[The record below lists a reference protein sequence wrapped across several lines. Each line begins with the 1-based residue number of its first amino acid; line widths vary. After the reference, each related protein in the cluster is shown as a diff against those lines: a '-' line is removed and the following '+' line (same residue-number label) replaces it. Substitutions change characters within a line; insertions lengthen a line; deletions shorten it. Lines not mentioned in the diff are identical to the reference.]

1 MAVADPSRKT
11 AESGSTAAT
20 GTSAAPSESVRL
32 PADPRHAL
40 ALFQELM
47 LELRAARQRED
58 VVTFGFAGLLVLL
71 AAGPVLEAHPGP
83 STLARLVAVIGIALL
98 GWRVNG
104 FLAENRNRQNQIR
117 KIVSITEHA
126 YPFPTDRS
134 VVRLSDIKNLDGP
147 GEWDKSDYSLADW
160 DRSEYSVFLKLLLV
174 IAMFAVLVF

>member
-1 MAVADPSRKT
+1 MAVAETSRKT
-11 AESGSTAAT
+11 AESA
-20 GTSAAPSESVRL
+20 TSATASGSGPGTDSARL
-32 PADPRHAL
+32 PADPRHSL

-58 VVTFGFAGLLVLL
+58 LVTFGFAGLLVLV
-71 AAGPVLEAHPGP
+71 AAGPVLEGHPGP
-83 STLARLVAVIGIALL
+83 SLVARLVAVVGVAIL

-117 KIVSITEHA
+117 KIISITEHA

-134 VVRLSDIKNLDGP
+134 VVRVSDIKNLDGP

-174 IAMFAVLVF
+174 IAMAAVALF